1 MASQGRSLSQLLIRA
16 LRLWAMLRVT
26 ADRQPVSRN
35 GRRTRGCGT
44 SGRPQPFRNV
54 VASPHIYDCGSRL
67 LRPFS
72 GRITRGRSISVIAC
86 ARESTAYGN
95 HCPDQVAGPRPA
107 CPRQPVHRRA
117 LRRCHPPRRRPHRS
131 RRPAGRAHRQA
142 HRPLARGQVHRR
154 RAVQPRQDLVGSGQ
168 PADLRGELRASPR
181 PSRRVY
187 GVEGPLQPGLLHRR
201 SRGAS
206 PLAAGLHRD
215 RLGEHL
221 RAQPVPP
228 ADRRAARRLH
238 AELHDHLRPLVP
250 GRSRDRG
257 NTDGHRDPRPSQ
269 ADGDP
274 DRRHRVR
281 GRDQEE
287 RVHGD
292 ELPDARRRRPADA
305 QRHQRRAATAM
316 PRSSSACRGPARPPS
331 RPIPSAA

>member
-1 MASQGRSLSQLLIRA
+1 MRPSDRADPTGEGCDRTYRSQPS
-16 LRLWAMLRVT
+16 
-26 ADRQPVSRN
+26 
-35 GRRTRGCGT
+35 
-44 SGRPQPFRNV
+44 RNV
-54 VASPHIYDCGSRL
+54 VASAHITTAEADSCEPSRA
-67 LRPFS
+67 
-72 GRITRGRSISVIAC
+72 RITRGRSISVIAC

-95 HCPDQVAGPRPA
+95 HCPDKDAGPRPA

-117 LRRCHPPRRRPHRS
+117 LRRCHPPRRRPHRG
-131 RRPAGRAHRQA
+131 RRPARRAHRQA

-168 PADLRGELRASPR
+168 PADLRGELRAAPR
-181 PSRRVY
+181 PSGRVH
-187 GVEGPLQPGLLHRR
+187 GVEGPVQPGLLHRR
-201 SRGAS
+201 GRGAS

-257 NTDGHRDPRPSQ
+257 NQDGHRDPRPSQ

-305 QRHQRRAATAM
+305 QRHQRRAG
-316 PRSSSACRGPARPPS
+316 RRCRGLLRPVGDGQDDPVGRSRAEPDRRRRARLG
-331 RPIPSAA
+331 RRT